1 MDFDKID
8 EGHPDYKPGEEPFH
22 FFYNREERIA
32 RAPHIAFQKS
42 GFYEGKQIYAFFDC
56 RVCRVSV
63 DIQFF
68 FRQECF

>member
-32 RAPHIAFQKS
+32 RNN
-42 GFYEGKQIYAFFDC
+42 YNDC
-56 RVCRVSV
+56 RSV
-63 DIQFF
+63 APDN
-68 FRQECF
+68 